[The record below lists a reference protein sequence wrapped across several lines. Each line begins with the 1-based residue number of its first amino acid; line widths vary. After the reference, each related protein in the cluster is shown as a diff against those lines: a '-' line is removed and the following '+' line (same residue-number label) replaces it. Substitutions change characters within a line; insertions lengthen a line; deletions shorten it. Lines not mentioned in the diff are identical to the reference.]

1 MGGVDRGETV
11 PLAKG
16 LGTEDL
22 GWAPPPSPTAAA
34 LLLVHKERPQ
44 SMWEGETADGV
55 DEEVGRAARVG
66 GRNQTDPLAAGRK
79 NLDLME

>member
-1 MGGVDRGETV
+1 MGEWGWTGGVDRGETA

-22 GWAPPPSPTAAA
+22 DWAPPPSPTAAP

-44 SMWEGETADGV
+44 SVWEGETADGV
-55 DEEVGRAARVG
+55 GEEVGRAARVG
-66 GRNQTDPLAAGRK
+66 AETRRTASSW
-79 NLDLME
+79 

>member
-1 MGGVDRGETV
+1 MGGVDRGETA

-22 GWAPPPSPTAAA
+22 GWAPPPSPTAAP
-34 LLLVHKERPQ
+34 LLLHKERPQ
-44 SMWEGETADGV
+44 SVWEGETADGV
-55 DEEVGRAARVG
+55 GEEVGRAARGG